1 MVPSYALRSLIAKGL
16 AVHAPQTKEERL
28 LLGIPN
34 VTLIGRLQ
42 QGWLVRRISGPNQN
56 LGKRGSSVCKSMPW

>member
-1 MVPSYALRSLIAKGL
+1 VVPSYALRSLIAKGL
-16 AVHAPQTKEERL
+16 AVRTPQRKEERL

-34 VTLIGRLQ
+34 LTLIGRLQ

-56 LGKRGSSVCKSMPW
+56 LGKRGSGVWKSMPW